1 MSSAN
6 QKLIAVIGATG
17 QQGGGVVEA
26 LRANGQ
32 FRVRAL
38 TRNPEEHP
46 DLADEVVAADLNRPE
61 TFAAALHG
69 AYGLF
74 LVTNFAEPGADEFK
88 QASAIIQAAKDAGV
102 QHLIWSTLPN
112 VEAISA
118 GRNRVPHFTNKAKID
133 DVVRRA
139 NFANHTFVIASFYYQ
154 NLVGPL
160 APQKQEDGT
169 LTWTLPIDP
178 TIRGIHVGDPT
189 ELGPI
194 VAGAFSH
201 PDEAGNGEYLPIVG
215 DLVSFNDIISTL
227 GQQGHRVAFNQ
238 VPAEVFAG
246 FFPGAEEF
254 AAMFKHFEDDTYL
267 GSPMKE
273 EIALA
278 NKLAGRTPTSFEK
291 WAREHFQS

>member
-1 MSSAN
+1 MSSTN

-26 LRANGQ
+26 LRAAGQ
-32 FRVRAL
+32 FKVRAL
-38 TRNPEEHP
+38 TRNPEKHP

-61 TFAAALHG
+61 TLAAALQG

-74 LVTNFAEPGADEFK
+74 LVTNFAEQGADEFK
-88 QASAIIQAAKDAGV
+88 QASAIIQAAKVAGV

-112 VEAISA
+112 VEDLSA
-118 GRNRVPHFTNKAKID
+118 GKNRVPHFTNKAKID
-133 DVVRRA
+133 DVVRQA
-139 NFANHTFVIASFYYQ
+139 NFAHHTFVVASFYYQ
-154 NLVGPL
+154 NLVGAL
-160 APQKQEDGT
+160 APRKQEDGT

-178 TIRGIHVGDPT
+178 TVRGIHIGDPT
-189 ELGPI
+189 ELGAI

-201 PDEAGNGEYLPIVG
+201 PEEAGNGQYLPLVG

-227 GQQGHRVAFNQ
+227 SQQGHKVAVNQ

-254 AAMFKHFEDDTYL
+254 AAMFKHFEEDTYL
-267 GSPMKE
+267 GAPMKE

-278 NKLAGRTPTSFEK
+278 NKLAGRTPTSFET
-291 WAREHFQS
+291 WAREHFKS